1 MKILLNNQE
10 LIFDNVSLK
19 ENNIYIKSDFEIS
32 TIMTNYKIN
41 YDEFIELLKISLDSY
56 VDCSNKGSIYETIE
70 QYFNYFKITSNPL
83 VKKNMVTKISYII
96 LNDLDLKEN
105 KKIMNLLNNYN
116 SFKNDK
122 YYTFLRITL
131 NINNVNKINNK
142 KAEYFDD
149 EYFTMLDF
157 ILDYY

>member
-19 ENNIYIKSDFEIS
+19 DNNIYIKSDFEIG

-41 YDEFIELLKISLDSY
+41 YDEFINILKTSLECY
-56 VDCSNKGSIYETIE
+56 VDCSKENTFETIE

-83 VKKNMVTKISYII
+83 VKKNMITKITYILI
-96 LNDLDLKEN
+96 NDISLKED
-105 KKIMNLLNNYN
+105 KKIMDLLKNY
-116 SFKNDK
+116 SSYKTDK
-122 YYTFLRITL
+122 YYAFLRIVL
-131 NINNVNKINNK
+131 NINHVNMITNK
-142 KAEYFDD
+142 KTEYFDD